1 MSDKTKY
8 EFNRIK
14 DDFLGLAKTEIDKNG
29 FYIIYGHDIVKL
41 ISPNNIDLSIFITTD
56 LLNPRSISL
65 NHNMLRLFEKRIK
78 DYYQF
83 NAVGNVEACKLLI
96 DDIDLCQIR
105 KYKAIDAIENID
117 FNRLLDM
124 LIDYAKS
131 NGFKYKFDLMHTIE
145 KRTSFF
151 KWPW

>member
-1 MSDKTKY
+1 
-8 EFNRIK
+8 
-14 DDFLGLAKTEIDKNG
+14 
-29 FYIIYGHDIVKL
+29 
-41 ISPNNIDLSIFITTD
+41 
-56 LLNPRSISL
+56 
-65 NHNMLRLFEKRIK
+65 MLRLFEKRIK

-131 NGFKYKFDLMHTIE
+131 NGFKYNFDLMHTIE